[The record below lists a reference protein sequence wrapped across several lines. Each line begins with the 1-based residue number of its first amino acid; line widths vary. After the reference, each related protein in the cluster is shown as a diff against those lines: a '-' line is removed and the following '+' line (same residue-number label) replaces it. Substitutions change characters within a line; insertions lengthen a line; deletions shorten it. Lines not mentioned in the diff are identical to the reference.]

1 MSQCVDCRF
10 GRNLTLKCPWFAAH
24 LGPDTSFFGL
34 VVTTMSAE
42 TLQSKAWSCATLEA
56 GAKSALGTAG
66 VDLQSMD
73 AEQLER
79 TLKDQLLL
87 YLLWW
92 G

>member
-1 MSQCVDCRF
+1 MS
-10 GRNLTLKCPWFAAH
+10 T
-24 LGPDTSFFGL
+24 
-34 VVTTMSAE
+34 E